1 MVLLTHYNLLPSYN
15 LYGSK
20 QDSIPVDYYDVDTNP
35 RTVLNTLLTGALFT
49 RRTFYTK
56 AQKTRYLHISPSLHG
71 IYFSRAGYDSEVFI
85 SLSDILVFLILI
97 ISYYRISI

>member
-1 MVLLTHYNLLPSYN
+1 MVLLTHYNLLPSYD

-20 QDSIPVDYYDVDTNP
+20 QDSIPIDYYDVDTNAS
-35 RTVLNTLLTGALFT
+35 TVLNTLLTGALFT

-71 IYFSRAGYDSEVFI
+71 FYFSRDGFDPEVFV
-85 SLSDILVFLILI
+85 SLSDIVVFLLIILSHYRILI
-97 ISYYRISI
+97 